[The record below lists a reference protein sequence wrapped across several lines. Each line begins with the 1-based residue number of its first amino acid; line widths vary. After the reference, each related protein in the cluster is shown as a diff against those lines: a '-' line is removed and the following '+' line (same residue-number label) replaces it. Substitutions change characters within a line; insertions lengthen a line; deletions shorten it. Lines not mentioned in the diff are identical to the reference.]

1 MGHHRAQSSADGA
14 PDEFGPLVRQIA
26 ENDYL
31 NGEVIRLDGAQRFGP
46 K

>member
-1 MGHHRAQSSADGA
+1 MGRPAEYA
-14 PDEFGPLVRQIA
+14 ELVHSIVI
-26 ENDYL
+26 NDYL